1 MRLLGE
7 LEGPELTQEAPGPG
21 GLSGAAGTVCAC
33 RRLLT
38 RPRDAPCGGTL
49 ASSSPLLGPSLVTHP
64 LWLRGLHSWQD
75 TAPFALTAAL
85 WVCWCRRWLIF
96 LQYLRQK
103 QLLAQDHRGRRG
115 LPASLSG
122 AQFSAAPA
130 ATCRMNETWGP
141 ALGPDLGFTV
151 QWVGVG

>member
-64 LWLRGLHSWQD
+64 LWLRGLSWQD

-103 QLLAQDHRGRRG
+103 QLFWHKTTEADEDSPL
-115 LPASLSG
+115 LYLVLSS
-122 AQFSAAPA
+122 QLHLQPPA
-130 ATCRMNETWGP
+130 ARMRHG
-141 ALGPDLGFTV
+141 ALR
-151 QWVGVG
+151 